1 MHWNPAVGVPL
12 LIIGLVV
19 LALIW
24 LFGQPRKPG
33 QGRRQA
39 NPAGDRE
46 RAVRRE
52 PTLGEVSGEA
62 APDVDAVMVPEA
74 PDPEP
79 VQASLLD
86 EPVDAPPFDANPPAP
101 PHGDAHA
108 PAPAPVADS
117 GIGRRPGDLP
127 MERIV
132 TVNVVATGNER
143 ILGAD
148 LVVAADKAGLEYGHK
163 GIFHR
168 LVEGKPGLGPVFSVA
183 NMLQPGSFDLSQVSE
198 LSTTGLSFFMT
209 LPGPLPALDAWDAM
223 LPTAQRMAE
232 LLGAQILDG
241 EHNALGRQRIA
252 HIRDEL
258 RAWDRAHQG
267 GSVDFDS

>member
-1 MHWNPAVGVPL
+1 MHWNPAVGIPL

-39 NPAGDRE
+39 TPGGDRE
-46 RAVRRE
+46 RVVRRE
-52 PTLGEVSGEA
+52 PTLGDAPTPGDDAGTAEAIA
-62 APDVDAVMVPEA
+62 APDAAET
-74 PDPEP
+74 EP
-79 VQASLLD
+79 MQASLLE
-86 EPVDAPPFDANPPAP
+86 EPGEAVPSEAEPPAE
-101 PHGDAHA
+101 PH
-108 PAPAPVADS
+108 PAPPVADS
-117 GIGRRPGDLP
+117 KIGRRPGDLP
-127 MERIV
+127 MERII
-132 TVNVVATGNER
+132 TVNVVAPGEER

-168 LVEGKPGLGPVFSVA
+168 LVEGKPELGPVFSVA
-183 NMLQPGSFDLSQVSE
+183 NMLKPGSFELSRVSE
-198 LSTTGLSFFMT
+198 LSTTGVSFFMT

-232 LLGAQILDG
+232 LLGGQILDD

-258 RAWDRAHQG
+258 RAWDRSRQG
-267 GSVDFDS
+267 GKVSFDT